1 MISLSRTVALI
12 FYSALLSA
20 QACMPPKEQHESD
33 VAAAFPIPDELIP
46 IPRAKSPAEIADFGE
61 AILTQSRT
69 ARSAISGLNPGR
81 NLRFVLMRQI
91 REMGGVP
98 RPQIKEILSKLLSH
112 DQSACGGVSCTRVF
126 GIEKDDIDEFLDD
139 TYREL
144 ATDQTLAKKENLSL
158 RKLYLGSLKR
168 GPNDTVPPVK
178 SLPVQV
184 IYKLAKFVGKS
195 GVTVSDPNFH
205 FMIDF
210 YPGDLNRAHKVG
222 CSDKECEARI
232 LKPVSI
238 NINSPVVL
246 NTQVIVRYS
255 IGLEHSSGRVQHDAI
270 IGGRLIPVSV
280 GSILSISMD
289 LWAEVER
296 SARTE
301 YKSVI
306 KTFQCA
312 GSIYCN
318 TPWFSAGATIGR
330 EGIQFDSYITAAASL
345 GSFAKVTPALPSHTT
360 DIKYKDL
367 PQKIRQIK
375 EAVDSGSLGEPPT
388 LDPDILWAAFI
399 GARTQ

>member
-1 MISLSRTVALI
+1 MISLKQFVAT
-12 FYSALLSA
+12 FFWTTLLSV
-20 QACMPPKEQHESD
+20 QACMPSKGQQESD
-33 VAAAFPIPDELIP
+33 VAAAFPIADELIP
-46 IPRAKSPAEIADFGE
+46 IPKAKSPAEIAGFSE
-61 AILTQSRT
+61 AILKRSQD
-69 ARSAISGLNPGR
+69 ARSAVSGLNPIQ
-81 NLRFVLMRQI
+81 NLRLVLMRQI
-91 REMGGVP
+91 KEMGGVP
-98 RPQIKEILSKLLSH
+98 RPQIKEILSKLLNS
-112 DQSACGGVSCTRVF
+112 DQSVCGGVSCTRVF
-126 GIEKDDIDEFLDD
+126 GIEKDDIDEFLDE

-144 ATDQTLAKKENLSL
+144 AADQTLAKKENLSL
-158 RKLYLGSLKR
+158 RKIYLGSLKR
-168 GPNDTVPPVK
+168 GPNETVPPVK

-195 GVTVSDPNFH
+195 GVTVSDSNFH

-210 YPGDLNRAHKVG
+210 YPGDLSRAHQVG

-238 NINSPVVL
+238 NINSPVIL
-246 NTQVIVRYS
+246 NTQVIVRYG
-255 IGLEHSSGRVQHDAI
+255 IGLENSSGRVQHDAI

-280 GSILSISMD
+280 GSILSISLD

-306 KTFQCA
+306 KNFQCA
-312 GSIYCN
+312 GSVYCN

-360 DIKYKDL
+360 GIKYKDL
-367 PQKIRQIK
+367 PQKIRKIK
-375 EAVDSGSLGEPPT
+375 EAIDSGSLGEPPT

-399 GARTQ
+399 GARPQ